1 MKNARPKNLNLL
13 SIRLP
18 LPALVSILHRASG
31 FLLFLALPFLL
42 LALQS
47 SLKSAIQFQHIAD
60 LLSQPAAKLML
71 VILGWAA
78 IHHLLAGIRHLLM
91 DMHWAI
97 TLPKARTSARM
108 VLLSSAILTFLVARW
123 LW

>member
-1 MKNARPKNLNLL
+1 MKRARPKNLNLF

-42 LALQS
+42 FALQS
-47 SLKSAIQFQHIAD
+47 SLQSADRFQHIAD
-60 LLSQPAAKLML
+60 IFSQPAAKLLM
-71 VILGWAA
+71 VILGWA
-78 IHHLLAGIRHLLM
+78 ITHHFLAGIRHLAM
-91 DMHWAI
+91 DMHWGM
-97 TLPKARTSARM
+97 TLPAARTTARI
-108 VLLSSAILTFLVARW
+108 VLVSSIILTCLIARW

>member
-1 MKNARPKNLNLL
+1 MKRARPKNLNLL

-42 LALQS
+42 FGLQS
-47 SLKSAIQFQHIAD
+47 SLRSAAQFQHIAEM
-60 LLSQPAAKLML
+60 LSQPAAKLLML
-71 VILGWAA
+71 VLAWAA
-78 IHHLLAGIRHLLM
+78 IHHLLAGIRHLAM
-91 DMHWAI
+91 DMHWGL
-97 TLPKARTSARM
+97 TLPEARTTARM
-108 VLLSSAILTFLVARW
+108 LLLSSAILTFLIAIW